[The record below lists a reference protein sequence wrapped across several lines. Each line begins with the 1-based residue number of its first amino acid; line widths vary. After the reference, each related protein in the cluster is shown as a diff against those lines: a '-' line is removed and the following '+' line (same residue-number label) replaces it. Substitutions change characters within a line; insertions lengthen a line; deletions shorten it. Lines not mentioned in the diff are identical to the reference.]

1 MKIIDSYLRT
11 ANGTTQKNNIKINIK
26 EEQDV
31 SLVTINGFSE
41 RKLDADFAAGMDIEV
56 NDIIEVFSDYS
67 SGIFWANPHFGNDL
81 GTVPDETQALVYKK
95 KNGTFGVI
103 LPVVSEHYRCVLV
116 GKSERVVTAKLFSW
130 YSELCTCSGLAFLW
144 AEGENP
150 FALLEE
156 CFESASKALGNR
168 CSTIQKR
175 RYPEIFEYLGWCS
188 WDALQIRVN
197 EKDLLKKCDEF
208 IEKEIPV
215 KWVILDDM
223 WGDVRD
229 FYDMEY
235 ETRDEMFEIMHA
247 AKLYSKEADV
257 RRFPDGLKSCVK
269 KIKEK
274 GYKVGMWHPTTGYW
288 MGIDPDGELYKEC
301 REFLIQ
307 TESGRYIHDYKREKS
322 YLYYNLIHDFFKECD
337 VDFVKIDNQSMMSRL
352 YKGIAPIGKI
362 AREYH
367 DGMEASVGQHFDNN
381 VINCMGM
388 SSEDMWNRTV
398 SAVSRCSS
406 DFLPESAEWFR
417 KNTVKCAYNSA
428 VQGQLYYCDW
438 DMWWSD
444 DGQAVKNSI
453 LKAMSGGPIYL
464 SDELN
469 RSIRETIMPLVLE
482 DGRILRC
489 DRPGMPTADCLTKNP
504 TNSKEIFKIQNIC
517 DESGV
522 LAVFNFD
529 GDNREVTGV
538 VSPNDVWGIQ
548 GDEFLLYEHFSREYT
563 ILKWNER
570 IDVSLKN
577 QDDYKLYI
585 VVPLKNGF
593 APIGRI
599 DKFISP
605 KTIRN
610 VCGEKIMLYEAGDYA
625 YVKDGKLHI
634 EEKGRENG

>member
-1 MKIIDSYLRT
+1 MKILDSYLRT
-11 ANGTTQKNNIKINIK
+11 IKDETQKHNVNIKI
-26 EEQDV
+26 EENGNV

-41 RKLDADFAAGMDIEV
+41 RKLDGDFSAGIDIEIDDV
-56 NDIIEVFSDYS
+56 CQVFSDYS
-67 SGIFWANPHFGNDL
+67 AGIFWANPQFGADL
-81 GTVPDETQALVYKK
+81 SAVPDETQELVYKK
-95 KNGTFGVI
+95 NDGTFGVI
-103 LPVVSEHYRCVLV
+103 IPVVSENYRCVLV
-116 GKSERVVTAKLFSW
+116 GKEKNVVTAKLASW
-130 YSELCTCSGLAFLW
+130 YENLCACNGLAFVW

-150 FALLEE
+150 YTLLEE
-156 CFESASKALGNR
+156 CFAAACKALGNR
-168 CSTIQKR
+168 CNTIKNR

-188 WDALQIRVN
+188 WDAMQIRVN

-208 IEKEIPV
+208 KEKNIPV
-215 KWVILDDM
+215 RWVIIDDM

-229 FYDMEY
+229 FYDAKY
-235 ETRDEMFEIMHA
+235 ETRNEMFDVMHA

-257 RRFPDGLKSCVK
+257 IRFPNGLKLCVA

-274 GYKVGMWHPTTGYW
+274 GYQVGMWHPTTGYW
-288 MGIDPDGELYKEC
+288 MGIDPDGDLYKEC
-301 REFLIQ
+301 KDLLIQ
-307 TESGRYIHDYKREKS
+307 TDSGRYIHDYKREKS
-322 YLYYNLIHDFFKECD
+322 YLYYNLIHDFYKECD

-352 YKGIAPIGKI
+352 YKGLAPIGKI

-381 VINCMGM
+381 IINCMGM

-417 KNTVKCAYNSA
+417 RNTIKCAYNSA

-453 LKAMSGGPIYL
+453 LKAVSGGPIYM
-464 SDELN
+464 SDELD
-469 RSIRETIMPLVLE
+469 RSIRDVIMPLVLD

-489 DRPGMPTADCLTKNP
+489 DRPGMPSVDCLTVDP
-504 TNSKEIFKIQNIC
+504 TESKEIFKLQNMC
-517 DESGV
+517 NESGV
-522 LAVFNFD
+522 IAVFNFD
-529 GDNREVTGV
+529 KDNNEVKGT
-538 VSPNDVWGIQ
+538 VSPEDVYGID
-548 GDEFLLYEHFSREYT
+548 GDEFVLYEHFSGEYT
-563 ILKWNER
+563 ILKKGEK
-570 IDVSLKN
+570 IDVTLKT
-577 QDDYKLYI
+577 QDDYKLYVI
-585 VVPLKNGF
+585 VPVKNGF

-605 KTIRN
+605 KTTKAVVNENI
-610 VCGEKIMLYEAGDYA
+610 ELYEDGDYA

-634 EEKGRENG
+634 VKKEG